1 MASPSAFACNI
12 PSERKCR
19 RLGSMPSIL
28 SESLLPQQALSEE
41 TEQAALWPAPG
52 TEAAAGMDSEARTF
66 IPSRVASAPPKHRRE
81 SSNSSIES
89 DTRDFEEAIVQ
100 STARSTRHS
109 PSGHTGSGRRLSSPA
124 ACSAARSASNAS
136 NSSSE
141 KLDSAHVV
149 APAMAFE
156 ARAPAIVSEGRAPA
170 MASGLLPLA
179 LTRAPPKLER
189 LSSNFSQWSSIL
201 PYRYR
206 EVDEPCSKSDLAD
219 QEVNERAEQLE
230 EALHRK
236 LAKNDKTDKGYDLT
250 ISASSMLG
258 GFSIRDVL
266 APPT

>member
-1 MASPSAFACNI
+1 
-12 PSERKCR
+12 
-19 RLGSMPSIL
+19 MPAIL

-41 TEQAALWPAPG
+41 TEHAALWPAPG

-81 SSNSSIES
+81 SSNSSIDS
-89 DTRDFEEAIVQ
+89 DTRDFEEATVQ
-100 STARSTRHS
+100 FTARSTRHS

-124 ACSAARSASNAS
+124 ACSAARSASNASNSS

-206 EVDEPCSKSDLAD
+206 EVEEPCSKSDLAD
-219 QEVNERAEQLE
+219 QEVDETLVPSAEQLE